1 MLRNVAL
8 ILISSSLLT
17 ACGPTPLG
25 YTVTEFD
32 NAIEKLYGK
41 SPEEVAQV
49 IGKPAQFSKSTLN
62 DGQSFDCFGYEG
74 VKDVATGKLSRATTI
89 CFMSGKLAAK
99 KPSYSF

>member
-1 MLRNVAL
+1 MRKL
-8 ILISSSLLT
+8 IIASLLSIT
-17 ACGPTPLG
+17 FLAACGPTPLG
-25 YTVTEFD
+25 YTVSEFD

-49 IGKPAQFSKSTLN
+49 IGKPAQFNKSTLDN
-62 DGQSFDCFGYEG
+62 GQSFDCFGYEG

-89 CFMSGKLAAK
+89 CFLGGKLAAK

>member
-1 MLRNVAL
+1 MRKL
-8 ILISSSLLT
+8 IIASLLSIT
-17 ACGPTPLG
+17 FLAACGPTPLG

-49 IGKPAQFSKSTLN
+49 IGKPAQFNKSTLDN
-62 DGQSFDCFGYEG
+62 GQSFDCFGYEG

-89 CFMSGKLAAK
+89 CFLGGKLAAK